1 MRRRRFWANAFW
13 LTAIVATVLALGSS
27 ASAASE
33 FKIVHSFDCVPEG
46 CGSNAGLT
54 FDAKRDLYGTTGSG
68 GSGDCNLGCGTIFRL
83 TPPSGGGPWTL
94 SVLHNLNLSE
104 GDAPFAGVTLDQ
116 SGNLYGTASGGGA
129 YQYGTVFELTPSSGG
144 WTLNVLHSFDLYGGD
159 GADPFAGVLLDE
171 AGSVYGTTQDGGV
184 YGGEVVFKLKPGS
197 NGKWSERMLH
207 NFGRSTGHD
216 GGDPEAG
223 LIWDSTGNLYGTTR
237 WGGGHYKSCTVG
249 CGVVFNLSPTSGGSW
264 KEQPLHQFNWHPG
277 GPDGYGPYAPVVFNA
292 AGNLYGTT
300 AAGGSSNGCQ
310 DGCGTVFKLA
320 PSSSGPWKE
329 TILYS
334 FGPGNGGSAPFAGV
348 VLDKAGDLYGTTQR
362 GGINNAGVVFKRQA
376 SAYLTQQFAK
386 LWKQKEVRFDI
397 EIDATTL
404 NVFVE
409 DVGLGMPVRL
419 SRRSTG
425 FRWYVSFAWKFTHAT
440 RGDYKNCILLLE
452 EPGIHLHHA
461 GHRDL
466 LDLFDRLAADNNTVI
481 YTTHLSTMLDQGYPE
496 RIRIVEVR
504 DHHSRVVNGMVSDQ
518 KKPMMVIEARL
529 GLSGE
534 MSGLLGNRQTLIV
547 EGGDDALIL
556 QKLSGVLR
564 KAGREGL
571 SDRIYPMPADGA
583 SKTPMYAGFLIG
595 QGWDAA
601 VLLDSDGAG
610 EKARKKIKEL
620 YLDQLAKESKFR
632 VFMLGPAAGIT
643 TQNESAIEDIFPRD
657 FYLDCVNAAY
667 GISIREA
674 DLPVDGSSLIA
685 DRVEQVLQQKHGRAK
700 LDTALVMKELLK
712 RFDGWDD
719 ISKLPAG
726 LADRAE
732 KLFAAINAGFK

>member
-1 MRRRRFWANAFW
+1 MQLERFQ
-13 LTAIVATVLALGSS
+13 
-27 ASAASE
+27 
-33 FKIVHSFDCVPEG
+33 
-46 CGSNAGLT
+46 
-54 FDAKRDLYGTTGSG
+54 
-68 GSGDCNLGCGTIFRL
+68 
-83 TPPSGGGPWTL
+83 
-94 SVLHNLNLSE
+94 
-104 GDAPFAGVTLDQ
+104 VT
-116 SGNLYGTASGGGA
+116 NYR
-129 YQYGTVFELTPSSGG
+129 
-144 WTLNVLHSFDLYGGD
+144 NVLHSGWVEVNRVTGFVGQNESGKSNLCEALYLLNPFEAEATYKLNEDWPADNWGGRDQNGIVCEAEFTLTPEEIKSLFDYERQIIPDEPSAPPAEMRLTISRRYD
-159 GADPFAGVLLDE
+159 GNRDYKFTNYVGKLDQAQIE
-171 AGSVYGTTQDGGV
+171 AWALPLTPKCVYIREYDMSGTTTELDQLAQRLRQHGW
-184 YGGEVVFKLKPGS
+184 
-197 NGKWSERMLH
+197 NGL
-207 NFGRSTGHD
+207 
-216 GGDPEAG
+216 
-223 LIWDSTGNLYGTTR
+223 GN
-237 WGGGHYKSCTVG
+237 
-249 CGVVFNLSPTSGGSW
+249 
-264 KEQPLHQFNWHPG
+264 EDQ
-277 GPDGYGPYAPVVFNA
+277 
-292 AGNLYGTT
+292 
-300 AAGGSSNGCQ
+300 
-310 DGCGTVFKLA
+310 
-320 PSSSGPWKE
+320 
-329 TILYS
+329 TILIILQLANIEIED
-334 FGPGNGGSAPFAGV
+334 FLQKGQTPEGRTLRAF
-348 VLDKAGDLYGTTQR
+348 D
-362 GGINNAGVVFKRQA
+362 KRQA

-397 EIDATTL
+397 EVDATTL
-404 NVFVE
+404 NIFAE

-440 RGDYKNCILLLE
+440 KGDYKNCILLLE

-466 LDLFDRLAADNNTVI
+466 LELFDRLAADDNTVI

-529 GLSGE
+529 GLTGE

-620 YLDQLAKESKFR
+620 YLDKLGQGAKFR
-632 VFMLGPAAGIT
+632 VFMLGSAAGIT
-643 TQNESAIEDIFPRD
+643 QNESSIEDIFPRE
-657 FYLDCVNAAY
+657 FYLDCVNTAY
-667 GISIREA
+667 GIAIREA
-674 DLPVDGSSLIA
+674 DLPVDGSPLIA
-685 DRVEQVLQQKHGRAK
+685 DRVEQVLQKKHGRAK
-700 LDTALVMKELLK
+700 LDTALVMKELMK

-719 ISKLPAG
+719 VGKLPPG